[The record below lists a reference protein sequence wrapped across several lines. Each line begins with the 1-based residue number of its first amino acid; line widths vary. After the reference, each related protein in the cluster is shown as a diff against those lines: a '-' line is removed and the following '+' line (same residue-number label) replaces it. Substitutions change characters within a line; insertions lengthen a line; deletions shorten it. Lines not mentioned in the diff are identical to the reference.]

1 MIVRWSLRFLL
12 ALFLSL
18 VVTTGFAYW
27 MATRTSLLEQQVN
40 AWLDSF
46 LSSQWP
52 VVVSVGDIGGEPWR
66 QLRLTD
72 VRVDEIRGD
81 SLLPL
86 LTIDT
91 IEVEY
96 LWRRLLGQ
104 QWHLEHATLA
114 GVHGR
119 YAPPAVG
126 QPFWWSPPDTARP
139 VALRLPQV
147 KIDRLDLRRVSAV
160 WLSADTLSAQVDV
173 LQAALNIG
181 SERIT
186 VEAHGQNI
194 AVQAHQNLLV
204 DTLDLRLVG
213 FGREWFADHLLLVFD
228 STRVEG
234 TAHVDADTALWA
246 RATLTLDPV
255 RWNDLSRWIRAD
267 LPGRGRLAFE
277 LQYNSGVLQGR
288 GTVHGELLSRRLDAM
303 GVSFHLDRSVVHFD
317 TLFGRAL
324 GASVEGKGRLDAGV
338 RPIRY
343 GLVARLGEFDLRN
356 LVPGAL
362 PSNLTGYFDVSGRG
376 TSAANLR
383 VDVVAEES
391 YGTLSGI
398 EFVDA
403 TGALTV
409 TTDSLYLHPGFSARY
424 LETDLT
430 FGGAM
435 KFTDRIAVSGD
446 LSAHDLERL
455 VADLGFPGAHARA
468 TGRFVL
474 TDRTSDPTLTF
485 DLSMDSISYKI
496 LHAPQGRVLARLA
509 HAFRTPTG
517 RVSGRFDQLDVKGLR
532 LDSARMGVDWSPEV
546 LRFDTLTAF
555 RQADSLFATARFNP
569 TSRNLTIEE
578 LNASVLGKPVHLPWP
593 AELTVDADTL
603 FIHNL
608 SFAQDSGSVTTN
620 GWLEYGGRLNLTTAA
635 ADARLGPWLNLFYP
649 GSTLDGKLFAELRLG
664 GTSDAPRLDFRV
676 RMQETVYKHFALGD
690 LLAEGALSP
699 SALRFDS
706 VTLLSGDGTYR
717 ASGSLPLKSGEGAW
731 TLDRSGPLSAQLTAE
746 GSGLRLIAMVLREVE
761 SLRGTVKGRLS
772 VEGTLDDPQLE
783 GHVLLTE
790 GDLKVWSLREH
801 FSPSHFEVH
810 LEDSIATLTDVRLSV
825 LDEPREVVLGGRLIF
840 HDLTE
845 VEYDLTARGTD
856 IPLSYEY
863 ADFIGR
869 FDLNVWARG
878 NVIPLVGGRLG
889 VREAYYG
896 DPLEATDSLSLVA
909 EQVAPDT
916 LSWNVNLDVNMPKG
930 AWVKNEDVNA
940 ELSGNLRVIRQ
951 RGVWNYL
958 GRLEPLRGSYY
969 LFGRKFRNL
978 RGEIIFDDVHDVDPV
993 LDLEADVNLPF
1004 GGDTTGASG
1013 ESAIT
1018 YHEVTVKVQ
1027 GRLSEPQII
1036 PPASMGQTEFLRALY
1051 PLDDPESAA
1060 QGASGYITSE
1070 LERYGT
1076 RTLGVETFEVRPAE
1090 TGKYDWSDARLRIGT
1105 YLLPDIYVYGGS
1117 SIDPSEG
1124 TEYGFEYR
1132 LKNWLRLQG
1141 HRGFDNMFQFDL
1153 NLKLEADK

>member
-1 MIVRWSLRFLL
+1 MIVRWSLRILL
-12 ALFLSL
+12 ALFLAL

-27 MATRTSLLEQQVN
+27 IATRTSLVEEQVN

-81 SLLPL
+81 SLYPL
-86 LTIDT
+86 LVIDT

-96 LWRRLLGQ
+96 LWRNLLGQ
-104 QWHLEHATLA
+104 QWHLKRATLA
-114 GVHGR
+114 GVRGR
-119 YAPPAVG
+119 YEPPAEG
-126 QPFWWSPPDTARP
+126 RPFWWSEPDTTKPAT
-139 VALRLPQV
+139 LRLPQV
-147 KIDRLDLRRVSAV
+147 KIERLDLRRVSAE
-160 WLSADTLSAQVDV
+160 WLSKDTLSAQVDL
-173 LQAALNIG
+173 LQASLNIG

-194 AVQAHQNLLV
+194 TLETDQLLTV

-228 STRVEG
+228 STRIEG
-234 TAHVDADTALWA
+234 TAHVDTDSALWA

-277 LQYNSGVLQGR
+277 LQYESGILQGR
-288 GTVHGELLSRRLDAM
+288 GTVHGEILSRRLDAM
-303 GVSFHLDRSVVHFD
+303 GVSFHLDQKVVHFD

-324 GASVEGKGRLDAGV
+324 GAAVEGKGRLDAGT
-338 RPIRY
+338 RPISY
-343 GLVARLGEFDLRN
+343 GLMARLGEFDLRN

-362 PSNLTGYFDVSGRG
+362 SSDLSGYFDVAGRG

-383 VDVVAEES
+383 VDVVAES
-391 YGTLSGI
+391 ASGMLSGI
-398 EFVDA
+398 EFSDA

-409 TTDSLYLHPGFSARY
+409 TTDSLYLHPGFVARY
-424 LETDLT
+424 LDLDLN

-435 KFTDRIAVSGD
+435 KFVDRIAVSGD
-446 LSAHDLERL
+446 VRTHDLERL
-455 VADLGFPGAHARA
+455 VGDLGFPGAHAQGQ
-468 TGRFVL
+468 GRFVL
-474 TDRTSDPTLTF
+474 TDQTKDPTLTF
-485 DLSMDSISYKI
+485 DLRVDSLRYKI
-496 LHAPQGRVLARLA
+496 LEAPQGRVFARLA
-509 HAFRTPTG
+509 QAFRAPTG
-517 RVSGRFDQLDVKGLR
+517 RVSGRLAPLSVGGLK
-532 LDSARMGVDWSPEV
+532 LDSTQIAIDWSPEI
-546 LRFDTLTAF
+546 LRFDTIAIH
-555 RQADSLFATARFNP
+555 RQADSLFATARFDP
-569 TSRNLTIEE
+569 VSRNLTIDR
-578 LNASVLGKPVHLPWP
+578 LHASALGKPVHLPWP
-593 AELTVDADTL
+593 AEFTVGVDTL
-603 FIHNL
+603 FVHNL
-608 SFAQDSGSVTTN
+608 SFSQDSGSVTAN
-620 GWLEYGGRLNLTTAA
+620 GWLIYGGRLNLTLAA

-649 GSTLDGKLFAELRLG
+649 GSTLDGKLFAELRVE
-664 GTSDAPRLDFRV
+664 GTSDQPLLDFRL
-676 RMQETVYKHFALGD
+676 RMQETEYKHFALGD
-690 LLAEGALSP
+690 LLAEGQLSP
-699 SALRFDS
+699 QALRFDS
-706 VTLLSGDGTYR
+706 VVLLSGDGTYR
-717 ASGSLPLKSGEGAW
+717 ASGELPLQAGDGAW
-731 TLDRSGPLSAQLTAE
+731 KPDRTGPLSATLSAE
-746 GSGLRLIAMVLREVE
+746 GRGLRLIGMVLPEVE
-761 SLRGTVKGRLS
+761 SLRGTVKGRLT
-772 VEGTLDDPQLE
+772 VEGTLDDPQFE
-783 GHVLLTE
+783 GHVLLTD

-801 FSPSHFEVH
+801 FSPSRFELN
-810 LEDSIATLTDVRLSV
+810 LEDSVATLTDVRMRV
-825 LDEPREVVLGGRLIF
+825 QDESRDIVVGGRLIF
-840 HDLTE
+840 HGLTE

-863 ADFIGR
+863 ADFTGR
-869 FDLNVWARG
+869 FDVNVWVRG
-878 NVIPLVGGRLG
+878 TSIPLVGGRLG

-896 DPLEATDSLSLVA
+896 DPLEATDSLALVA

-916 LSWNVNLDVNMPKG
+916 LSWNVNLDVSMPNG
-930 AWVKNEDVNA
+930 AWVKNDDVNV
-940 ELSGNLRVIRQ
+940 ELSGDLRVIRE
-951 RGVWNYL
+951 RGQWNYL

-978 RGEIIFDDVHDVDPV
+978 RGSIIFDDVHDVDPV

-1004 GGDTTGASG
+1004 GDSSEAGGG
-1013 ESAIT
+1013 GIT

-1036 PPASMGQTEFLRALY
+1036 PPSSMGQTEFLRALY
-1051 PLDDPESAA
+1051 PLDNPES
-1060 QGASGYITSE
+1060 GAGDFITGE
-1070 LERYGT
+1070 LERFGT

-1090 TGKYDWSDARLRIGT
+1090 TGRYDWSDARLRIGT

-1117 SIDPSEG
+1117 SIDPAEG

-1141 HRGFDNMFQFDL
+1141 HRGFDNMFEFDL